1 MKEGLK
7 MKQKSFSSATLLTGV
22 AAFIVFLV
30 AACAAYYMTAGV
42 FVTAQI
48 AAVYA
53 VLGALGA
60 LALLFRRKLFALFFY
75 VGCVL
80 GWLSGHF
87 VGGLEGDFAPTAG
100 LICTF
105 GLILLFA
112 VLGSVLEWK
121 AFRRRRRKEQARLE
135 RQQKE
140 DAAREEQLIAQQAAK
155 ADSRQNFSSVPGQ
168 EAPAAQPPEDGQAA
182 ERSF

>member
-1 MKEGLK
+1 M
-7 MKQKSFSSATLLTGV
+7 
-22 AAFIVFLV
+22 
-30 AACAAYYMTAGV
+30 
-42 FVTAQI
+42 
-48 AAVYA
+48 
-53 VLGALGA
+53 
-60 LALLFRRKLFALFFY
+60 
-75 VGCVL
+75 GCVL
-80 GWLSGHF
+80 GWLSGNF

-112 VLGSVLEWK
+112 VLGGVLEWK

-155 ADSRQNFSSVPGQ
+155 AGAQQTSPSVPGQ

>member
-7 MKQKSFSSATLLTGV
+7 MKKKSFSSATLLTGV

-80 GWLSGHF
+80 GWLSGNF

-112 VLGSVLEWK
+112 ACG
-121 AFRRRRRKEQARLE
+121 AFFSY
-135 RQQKE
+135 
-140 DAAREEQLIAQQAAK
+140 LIAR
-155 ADSRQNFSSVPGQ
+155 SRQKAADA
-168 EAPAAQPPEDGQAA
+168 EAKTAGKE
-182 ERSF
+182 ERV

>member
-1 MKEGLK
+1 MKEVLK
-7 MKQKSFSSATLLTGV
+7 MKKKSFRSATLLTGV
-22 AAFIVFLV
+22 VAFLVFLV

-80 GWLSGHF
+80 GWLSGNF
-87 VGGLEGDFAPTAG
+87 VSGLEGDFAPTAG

-140 DAAREEQLIAQQAAK
+140 DAAREEQLIAQQATK
-155 ADSRQNFSSVPGQ
+155 AGSRQSAPSVPGR
-168 EAPAAQPPEDGQAA
+168 ETPAAQPPEDGQAA
-182 ERSF
+182 ERSS

>member
-7 MKQKSFSSATLLTGV
+7 MKQNSFSSATLLTGV

-30 AACAAYYMTAGV
+30 AACAAYYTTAGV

-80 GWLSGHF
+80 GWLSGNF

-112 VLGSVLEWK
+112 VLGGVLEWK

-155 ADSRQNFSSVPGQ
+155 AGAQQTSPSGPGQ

>member
-30 AACAAYYMTAGV
+30 AACAAYYTTAGV

-80 GWLSGHF
+80 GWLSGNF
-87 VGGLEGDFAPTAG
+87 VGGGVRA
-100 LICTF
+100 
-105 GLILLFA
+105 
-112 VLGSVLEWK
+112 
-121 AFRRRRRKEQARLE
+121 
-135 RQQKE
+135 
-140 DAAREEQLIAQQAAK
+140 AARSAFQAA
-155 ADSRQNFSSVPGQ
+155 
-168 EAPAAQPPEDGQAA
+168 QAA
-182 ERSF
+182 PRSPSPPSRRARRCPPRRNCRSTTGVYLKR